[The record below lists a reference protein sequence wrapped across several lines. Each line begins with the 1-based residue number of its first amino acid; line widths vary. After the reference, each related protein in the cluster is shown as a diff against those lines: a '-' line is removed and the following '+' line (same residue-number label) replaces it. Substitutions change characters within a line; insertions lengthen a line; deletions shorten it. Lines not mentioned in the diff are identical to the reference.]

1 MSAAS
6 DRAPAPLRNRSR
18 DATFL
23 CYHSVHPAGP
33 PFLTLSPET
42 FERQLALL
50 RRRGYRTGGQAE
62 LAGLVSGERPPAPQV
77 FLTFDDGFRDNF
89 THAFPL
95 LRAYGA
101 TALVFLLPPA
111 VDDGGPLA
119 WPEVQERRERHPEV
133 FRSLTWPM
141 VEEMA
146 EGGVEFGSHSCAHPD
161 LTALDDEALAEELLQ
176 SRRRIADRLG
186 GCDTLAY
193 PFGFWDARVATAAA
207 AAGYRWAFTMPSAA
221 QASATPLSIPRVAVD
236 QRDDE
241 RRFALKL
248 TPAGRRL
255 TLSPVRGWVRGA
267 RRPLQRAAAMAR
279 GGR

>member
-1 MSAAS
+1 MSAAPLAAS
-6 DRAPAPLRNRSR
+6 APLRNRSQ

-23 CYHSVHPAGP
+23 CYHSVHPDGP
-33 PFLTLSPET
+33 PFLALSPET

-50 RRRGYRTGGQAE
+50 RRRGYRCGGVRE
-62 LAGLVSGERPPAPQV
+62 LAALAAGERPPAPQV

-89 THAFPL
+89 SHAFPL

-111 VDDGGPLA
+111 VDDGGPLD
-119 WPEVQERRERHPEV
+119 WPEVRERRERHPDV
-133 FRSLTWPM
+133 FRSLTWSM
-141 VEEMA
+141 VDAMA
-146 EGGVEFGSHSCAHPD
+146 EGGVEFGSHTCAHHD

-186 GCDTLAY
+186 ACDTLAY
-193 PFGFWDARVATAAA
+193 PFGHWDARVAGAAA
-207 AAGYRWAFTMPSAA
+207 AAGYRWAFTMPAGAQSAA
-221 QASATPLSIPRVAVD
+221 TALTIPRVAVD

-248 TPAGRRL
+248 TGVGRRL
-255 TLSPVRGWVRGA
+255 TLSPARGWARSA
-267 RRPLQRAAAMAR
+267 RRPLRRVVALAR
-279 GGR
+279 DGG